1 MNGLLGW
8 FRRLPTPGKLLIILS
23 AAILP
28 LGLVLVWAATTSI
41 NRANQALISETE
53 TRSRGASRAVES
65 LLSRNVLA
73 LRIAATAALRTPG
86 DDACALAKRSLS
98 VSPNVAGSFALQDA
112 NGQLLCTVGTIQL
125 PNEGALIA
133 PGKVRLWLSP
143 SGNVLYYRVGVL
155 GGIGTGTLSREE
167 LRDAALTSTDT
178 LRRLTISDR
187 QTTATLIDDENAA
200 ADPPVE
206 LPRHDADLQL
216 IDRDWTIAGNQ
227 LSVHTAAY
235 VRRITAGER
244 SVILLPLVMW
254 ILAALLS
261 WLMVSRFLI
270 RPLRRVQRAV
280 SSYEPGSGDLKLPER
295 LGSATEIQELAAS
308 FSRAVVRIEQ
318 SEKDMAVA
326 LEGQRRLVREV
337 HHRVKNNLQVIAS
350 LLNIHSRTTAAPE
363 ARDAYASIGRR
374 VDALAVVHRN
384 HYAEL
389 EENRGISLRPLISE
403 LASSLRGSAPDSARR
418 FNIDLQLDTLN
429 TTQDSAVA
437 LAFFTTEVVEC
448 AMLTHP
454 NDAVRLTL
462 ERINDL
468 SARYT
473 IAATLLDPATVDER
487 PQFERIISGLAKQL
501 RSPLEREPGSY
512 SVICPVFP
520 PRDYREE
527 EKSVLPEKS

>member
-1 MNGLLGW
+1 MNAVVGW
-8 FRRLPTPGKLLIILS
+8 FRRLPTPGKLLVILS

-28 LGLVLVWAATTSI
+28 LGLVLAWAATTSI
-41 NRANQALISETE
+41 NRANRALISETE

-73 LRIAATAALRTPG
+73 LRIASTAALSAPG
-86 DDACALAKRSLS
+86 ENACATARRSLS
-98 VSPNVAGSFALQDA
+98 VSPNVARNFSLQ
-112 NGQLLCTVGTIQL
+112 NSSGQLLCTVGTIQ
-125 PNEGALIA
+125 PQDDGVLIE

-155 GGIGTGTLSREE
+155 GGIGTGALSREE
-167 LRDAALTSTDT
+167 LRDSALASTDT
-178 LRRLTISDR
+178 LRRLTLSDGR
-187 QTTATLIDDENAA
+187 TTATLVDEAGADQPEAA
-200 ADPPVE
+200 
-206 LPRHDADLQL
+206 LPSQQADLQL
-216 IDRDWTIAGNQ
+216 IDRDWPVADNQ
-227 LSVHTAAY
+227 LSIHTAAY

-244 SVILLPLVMW
+244 GVILLPMLMW
-254 ILAALLS
+254 ILATLLS

-280 SSYEPGSGDLKLPER
+280 SSYEPGSGALNLPER
-295 LGSATEIQELAAS
+295 LGSATEIQELGAS
-308 FSRAVVRIEQ
+308 FSRAVSRIEQ

-403 LASSLRGSAPDSARR
+403 LASSLRGSAPDNARR

-437 LAFFTTEVVEC
+437 LAFFTTEVVES
-448 AMLTHP
+448 AMLSHP

-473 IAATLLDPATVDER
+473 IAASLLDPATADER

-501 RSPLEREPGSY
+501 RSPLDREPGSY

-527 EKSVLPEKS
+527 EKTSASEKF